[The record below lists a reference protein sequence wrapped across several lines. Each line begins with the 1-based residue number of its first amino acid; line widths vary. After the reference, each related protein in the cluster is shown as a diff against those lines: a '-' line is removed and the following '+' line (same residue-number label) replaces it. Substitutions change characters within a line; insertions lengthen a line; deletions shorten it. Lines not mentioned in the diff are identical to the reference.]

1 MDQKDVMNRWYDAL
15 LGASLDKKPVDSP
28 EASFGKLSY
37 DRAYEVQARLIE
49 YKLSH
54 GERVIGWKIGAT
66 SRSVMEQLGIPEPI
80 FGCMTTESHYSG
92 LRDVKTDA
100 FCKLAIEGEIALV
113 MDKALKGPGVTQAN
127 VIAAAKGV
135 MGAVELVDSRLK
147 DWKMTTGEAIADNA
161 LHAGFLLGPVMR
173 SVEGFDLTR
182 EGVIMGRNGSLLA
195 SACGVEALGD
205 PLNVV
210 VWLANKLSEFGRAI
224 EPGQIILTGS
234 LTRYFHVEPGDVMHV
249 GFSNLGSVQFLVK
262 R

>member
-1 MDQKDVMNRWYDAL
+1 M
-15 LGASLDKKPVDSP
+15 
-28 EASFGKLSY
+28 
-37 DRAYEVQARLIE
+37 
-49 YKLSH
+49 
-54 GERVIGWKIGAT
+54 
-66 SRSVMEQLGIPEPI
+66 
-80 FGCMTTESHYSG
+80 
-92 LRDVKTDA
+92 
-100 FCKLAIEGEIALV
+100 
-113 MDKALKGPGVTQAN
+113 KGPGVTQAN

-161 LHAGFLLGPVMR
+161 LHAGFFLGPAMR

-182 EGVIMGRNGSLLA
+182 EGVIMSRNGSLLA

-234 LTRYFHVEPGDVMHV
+234 LTRYFHVEPGDVVHV
-249 GFSNLGSVQFLVK
+249 DFSNLGSVHFDVK